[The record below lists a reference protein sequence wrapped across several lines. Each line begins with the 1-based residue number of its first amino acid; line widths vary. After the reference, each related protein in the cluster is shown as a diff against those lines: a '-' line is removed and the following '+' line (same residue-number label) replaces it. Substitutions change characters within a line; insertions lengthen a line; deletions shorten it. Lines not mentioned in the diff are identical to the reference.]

1 MIVQIEYS
9 RLQKT
14 YFRNDI
20 GNFIEYTW
28 ISSCTLSILNITDSA
43 LSSDKIMFQLQCL
56 TVLLDWNPTYNESNC
71 AKRLK
76 NVNIFNP
83 FILFL
88 FSTLKASDEHTLESS
103 SPVLKGP

>member
-56 TVLLDWNPTYNESNC
+56 TVLLDWNPTCNESNC

-88 FSTLKASDEHTLESS
+88 FSTLKASGEHTLESS